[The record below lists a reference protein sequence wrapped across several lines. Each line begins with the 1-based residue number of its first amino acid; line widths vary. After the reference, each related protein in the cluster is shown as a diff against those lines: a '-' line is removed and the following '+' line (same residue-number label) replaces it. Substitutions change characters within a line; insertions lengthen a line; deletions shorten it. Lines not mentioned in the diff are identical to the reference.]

1 MKSGNRY
8 KKMLKEKIMYECMW
22 CGERF
27 HEEDAGKKTYY
38 ILIHGEEEPE
48 SVDVCPYCRSDEL
61 ADIDDVEE

>member
-1 MKSGNRY
+1 
-8 KKMLKEKIMYECMW
+8 MYECMN